1 MLDLSDKVVEAKVRT
16 NFEGSISSFRVIV
29 AERHIMSTGVKCHR
43 SCIEAFEDLKRN
55 KNHRYILF
63 HIYNNQEIRVLH
75 QAQRNATYD
84 EFKDQLVSAMNE
96 GEARYAVYDYET
108 EGKLPTLVFILWV
121 PSTLDVRMRMIYAA
135 SKDALK
141 ASLIGIKREV
151 EANDL
156 DEISE
161 EEVRKKAL

>member
-1 MLDLSDKVVEAKVRT
+1 
-16 NFEGSISSFRVIV
+16 
-29 AERHIMSTGVKCHR
+29 MSTGVKCHR

-63 HIYNNQEIRVLH
+63 HIENKQEIKVLH
-75 QAQRNATYD
+75 QANRSATYED
-84 EFKDQLVSAMNE
+84 FKNDLVTAMNE
-96 GEARYAVYDYET
+96 GQGRYAVYDYEC

-121 PSTLDVRMRMIYAA
+121 PSSLDVKMRMIYAA

-141 ASLIGIKREV
+141 TSLIGIKREL

-156 DEISE
+156 EEIEE
-161 EEVRKKAL
+161 EEVRKKAQ